1 MDIINKLES
10 KQKGYITGD
19 YAIDVIKSLA
29 CSQGCWGRLLR
40 YLYEDEDVLEEFK
53 KWVEEQQFTDDL
65 DLIMRLE
72 GN

>member
-40 YLYEDEDVLEEFK
+40 DLYEDEDVLEEFK